1 MSWCPWGRYPL
12 SSIGPT
18 SAAHRGDARAGRTGT
33 SVGSPR
39 WQEPFDSLALFN
51 EGDQPQAPT
60 APRTREDVKPETAA
74 HQVGPWLSAP
84 SSGVVPPCGTT

>member
-1 MSWCPWGRYPL
+1 MGRIPVVVYRPDL
-12 SSIGPT
+12 SSPQET
-18 SAAHRGDARAGRTGT
+18 SRGGRAGT
-33 SVGSPR
+33 SVGSPVISR
-39 WQEPFDSLALFN
+39 SRSDILALN

-84 SSGVVPPCGTT
+84 SSAVVPPCGTT